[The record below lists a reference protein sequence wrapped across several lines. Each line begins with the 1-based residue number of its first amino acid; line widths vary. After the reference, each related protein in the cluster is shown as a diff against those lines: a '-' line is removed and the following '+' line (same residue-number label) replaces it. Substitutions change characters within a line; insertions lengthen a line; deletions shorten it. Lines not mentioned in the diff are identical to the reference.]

1 MKEIILAS
9 ASPRRKELLEQL
21 HIPFS
26 VSPSIVEEKIEGIA
40 TPADIVMLLAL
51 QKANDIAQK
60 HKNAVV
66 IGADTI
72 VTYDGKILGKPHTE
86 KEAHSM
92 LRLLSGN
99 IHEVYTGVAI
109 VCDEE
114 QLTFY
119 ERTEVTFY
127 ELTDEEIYDYIESG
141 EPMDKA
147 GAYGIQGLG
156 AEFVKKINGD
166 YFSVVGLPIARLKRH
181 LKSIELL

>member
-9 ASPRRKELLEQL
+9 SSPRRKELLEQL
-21 HIPFS
+21 QIPFS
-26 VSPSIVEEKIEGIA
+26 ILPSTIEEKIEGIA

-60 HKNAVV
+60 HKEAVV

-72 VTYDGKILGKPHTE
+72 VTYDEKILGKPTTE
-86 KEAHSM
+86 QEAYSM
-92 LRLLSGN
+92 LHLLSGKT
-99 IHEVYTGVAI
+99 HEVFTGVAI
-109 VCDEE
+109 LYNEE
-114 QLTFY
+114 QVTFY

-127 ELTDEEIYDYIESG
+127 DLTDEEIYSYIESG

-147 GAYGIQGLG
+147 GSYGIQGLG

-166 YFSVVGLPIARLKRH
+166 YFSVVGLPVARVKRQ
-181 LKSIELL
+181 LKSMGML